1 MVHVTEVVVSPKEHV
16 TNQDKGQHSVRLT
29 ARVYPSNATNKRVKW
44 TSSNEQVAKVNS
56 SGVVTFVLI
65 KTNDRYNKHY
75 INAGEAII
83 TATSEDGGKTGTCSI
98 IVQAIVN

>member
-1 MVHVTEVVVSPKEHV
+1 M
-16 TNQDKGQHSVRLT
+16 
-29 ARVYPSNATNKRVKW
+29 KW

-65 KTNDRYNKHY
+65 KTNDRYTKHY
-75 INAGEAII
+75 ITAGEAII

-98 IVQAIVN
+98 IVQAIIN